1 MSVRRPAI
9 VLALLCALAASAW
22 CGATLY
28 VNRMVAADP
37 GSLRLRD
44 LVQVPGDL
52 PAGAGETLDR
62 VVATMAG
69 TFLSVPA
76 RLYTDVIEDAF
87 GPDSILV
94 GSRTLVV
101 PRGRLVEP
109 AAQLLA
115 RLVDFLGQKGLL
127 GDSRVEIDIIR
138 PLDAELPLDGAM
150 RFSVVRAVKG
160 SAGQELAC
168 TLLAA
173 DSDRVIATI
182 TLRVRTTAATAA
194 EGVAAGD
201 KIQVMFRKGLVTVEM
216 QGKALATA
224 GFGDSVAVYV
234 PDSLRSFSGRVIGKK
249 AVCVEL
255 P

>member
-9 VLALLCALAASAW
+9 ALVLLCALTASAW

-44 LVQVPGDL
+44 LVQVPGEL

-69 TFLSVPA
+69 TLLSVPT
-76 RLYTDVIEDAF
+76 RLYTGVIEDAF

-101 PRGRLVEP
+101 PRGRLAEP

-115 RLVDFLGQKGLL
+115 RLADFLGQEGLL
-127 GDSRVEIDIIR
+127 GDSRAEIDIIR
-138 PLDAELPLDGAM
+138 PLDAGLPQDAAA
-150 RFSVVRAVKG
+150 RFSVARAGKG
-160 SAGQELAC
+160 AAGQELAC

-173 DSDRVIATI
+173 DSDRVLATI

-194 EGVAAGD
+194 EGVKAGD
-201 KIQVMFRKGLVTVEM
+201 KVQLMFRKGPVTIEM

-249 AVCVEL
+249 AVSVEL